1 MNQSDALEL
10 VEAGSLVPPGP
21 VGRIVRLALGVGC
34 LWAVWQV
41 IHSIEAV
48 VAAPITATA
57 HPSLAWLMAMALW
70 IINYVVNIG
79 FSKSWGR
86 RPAYLS
92 LAVYVVLALVA
103 WAATGNANSP
113 ILGLLLFAWLVYF
126 YGHLGLSFVL
136 AALLGTPGCE
146 MRAIP
151 ELIGHMT
158 GRASAQHHCPG
169 FIANIDAW
177 ERRRDS
183 QGEVA

>member
-1 MNQSDALEL
+1 MHN
-10 VEAGSLVPPGP
+10 
-21 VGRIVRLALGVGC
+21 
-34 LWAVWQV
+34 
-41 IHSIEAV
+41 IEAV
-48 VAAPITATA
+48 VAVPIKATA

-92 LAVYVVLALVA
+92 LGVYLVLALVA
-103 WAATGNANSP
+103 SAVTGDANSP
-113 ILGLLLFAWLVYF
+113 ILGVPLFAWLVYF
-126 YGHLGLSFVL
+126 YGHLGVSFVL

-151 ELIGHMT
+151 ELIGRMT

-177 ERRRDS
+177 ERRTNS